1 MDRDGAGPDRG
12 CNVGAACSSRANGV
26 GGFTTLYGVWRR
38 RKQEV
43 YLTPKTTETEGKL
56 SLVCTTATSE
66 TLTLPFFVVA
76 S

>member
-1 MDRDGAGPDRG
+1 MAT
-12 CNVGAACSSRANGV
+12 A
-26 GGFTTLYGVWRR
+26 
-38 RKQEV
+38 RKLEV